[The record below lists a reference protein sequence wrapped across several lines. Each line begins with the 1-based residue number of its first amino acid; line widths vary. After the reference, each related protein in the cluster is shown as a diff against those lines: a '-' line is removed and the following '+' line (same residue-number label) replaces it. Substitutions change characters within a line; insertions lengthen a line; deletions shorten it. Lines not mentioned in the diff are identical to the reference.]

1 MSQRRSA
8 WIAFA
13 FGLVAAAASAQELP
27 PLPPL
32 PPVTSSARTT
42 LEQLARSAAP
52 ARTALPTPPAAA
64 APAPATAPAPPAR
77 ALLELL
83 GTPDNPRA
91 RIAIDGIVYT
101 VSAARPE
108 LGAGPCIL
116 AGIDVES
123 RSVVLRCDSQS
134 RPLRIGL
141 GQRPGGQDRPSGR

>member
-1 MSQRRSA
+1 MSKRRSA

-13 FGLVAAAASAQELP
+13 FGLVAATASAQDV
-27 PLPPL
+27 PPL

-42 LEQLARSAAP
+42 LEQLARSAAR
-52 ARTALPTPPAAA
+52 AGTALPTPPAAAA
-64 APAPATAPAPPAR
+64 APAPATAPAPPSR

-83 GTPDNPRA
+83 GTPDSPRA

-134 RPLRIGL
+134 RPIRLGL
-141 GQRPGGQDRPSGR
+141 GQRPGGQARPNDR

>member
-1 MSQRRSA
+1 MSQRRNA

-13 FGLVAAAASAQELP
+13 FGLVAAAASAQDV
-27 PLPPL
+27 PPL

-42 LEQLARSAAP
+42 LEQLARSAAL
-52 ARTALPTPPAAA
+52 AGTALPTPPAAA
-64 APAPATAPAPPAR
+64 APAPATVPAPPAP

-83 GTPDNPRA
+83 GTPDSPRA

-116 AGIDVES
+116 AGIDVDS

-134 RPLRIGL
+134 SPLRLGL
-141 GQRPGGQDRPSGR
+141 GQRPGGQTRPNGR